1 MNRFRKKFLENGF
14 YIEKNLI
21 KEIDLKNIK
30 NLFEYLIQSLTNEKF
45 KFKDFES
52 ENFHDNLRKLRSLH
66 PKKFSSLYEIIKNS
80 ASIKKLF
87 LSNKVQNIA
96 SKILSIPSERLSTS
110 GSTCGMYSNIDM
122 KNTFN
127 WHQDCRYYEQNLKM
141 NSGCVAIIP
150 LLNSGA
156 FNGNIQYVSNSHK
169 ISVIN
174 HKKKNKKFS
183 LMKKDFNL
191 GNIKTFEINFGDI
204 LFFDL
209 NIIHK
214 SGINNSDKFRLNCET
229 RFHSIVKG
237 NYYLL

>member
-1 MNRFRKKFLENGF
+1 MNKFRQKFLKNGF

-21 KEIDLKNIK
+21 EEIDLKHIK

-45 KFKDFES
+45 KLKDFES
-52 ENFHDNLRKLRSLH
+52 KNFHDKLRKLRSLH
-66 PKKFSSLYEIIKNS
+66 PRKFSNLYEIIKNS

-96 SKILSIPSERLSTS
+96 SKILNVPPERLSIS

-169 ISVIN
+169 I
-174 HKKKNKKFS
+174 
-183 LMKKDFNL
+183 
-191 GNIKTFEINFGDI
+191 NIKAPS
-204 LFFDL
+204 DL
-209 NIIHK
+209 ND
-214 SGINNSDKFRLNCET
+214 SYTLR
-229 RFHSIVKG
+229 
-237 NYYLL
+237 